1 MKIFQFRKDIIWSET
16 YSRTSSVKRSISVG
30 VTNNVVSAAVGY
42 DITDTFTNTKT
53 FSATVASGKKVNVK
67 VHTNYQKKTF
77 DIYNNL
83 TGNCVQSGAYT
94 MKPVGLIFKQ
104 YTYSQ

>member
-1 MKIFQFRKDIIWSET
+1 MKN
-16 YSRTSSVKRSISVG
+16 SRTNTVKKSINVG
-30 VTNNVVSAAVGY
+30 VTNKVVSAAVGY
-42 DITDTFTNTKT
+42 DITDSFTSTKT
-53 FSATVASGKKVNVK
+53 FSTTVAAGKKVNVK

-77 DIYNNL
+77 DIYNNA